1 MGTHLEKRSLLPLA
15 MESVGRAKWRYQQYA
30 PIEQTTPIKNNS
42 TIAEKILALP
52 DKICYNIY
60 VKIRKDIFT
69 KWTGYK

>member
-1 MGTHLEKRSLLPLA
+1 MNLSMICAYRLA
-15 MESVGRAKWRYQQYA
+15 T
-30 PIEQTTPIKNNS
+30 PIENNS

-69 KWTGYK
+69 K

>member
-1 MGTHLEKRSLLPLA
+1 MNLSTICA
-15 MESVGRAKWRYQQYA
+15 YQ
-30 PIEQTTPIKNNS
+30 NNS

-69 KWTGYK
+69 K